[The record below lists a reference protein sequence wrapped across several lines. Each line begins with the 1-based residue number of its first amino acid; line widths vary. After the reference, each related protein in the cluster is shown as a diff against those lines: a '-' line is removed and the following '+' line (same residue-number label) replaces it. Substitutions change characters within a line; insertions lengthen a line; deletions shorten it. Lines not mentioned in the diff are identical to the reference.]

1 MYIRNRSKYNKPIH
15 VIQAGE
21 FYASDKDEL
30 IGTLLGSCVAVCLY
44 DNVLQISGM
53 NHFMLPG
60 KIFKEDIFK
69 DESANYGITAIK
81 KLIGKMHAMGSKKE
95 NMTAK
100 LFGGGTMFQFEKKIV
115 RVPDD
120 NIRLAKIFL
129 EIEDIPIIM
138 SDVGNDYTRKIMMEV
153 HTGKV
158 YLKKSVNKQT
168 MEKLKEDEEKLY
180 SKNKQK

>member
-1 MYIRNRSKYNKPIH
+1 MYIKNRSKYNKPIH

-30 IGTLLGSCVAVCLY
+30 IGTLLGSCVAVCLF
-44 DNVLQISGM
+44 DNTIQLSGM

-81 KLIGKMHAMGSKKE
+81 KLILKMENMGSKKE
-95 NMTAK
+95 NMVAK
-100 LFGGGTMFQFEKKIV
+100 IFGGGTMFQFEKKII

-120 NIRLAKIFL
+120 NVRLAKIFL

-138 SDVGNDYTRKIMMEV
+138 SDVGNEYTRKIMMEV
-153 HTGKV
+153 QTGKV
-158 YLKKSVNKQT
+158 YLKKSTNKESI
-168 MEKLKEDEEKLY
+168 EKLKKDEEQIY
-180 SKNKQK
+180 TKN